1 MMKSRLIA
9 LIIVG
14 MFALALAPRLS
25 GARVQDNRFG
35 EDLRERD
42 EFNQSYQ
49 LSPGASIEVSG
60 INGPVEIDTNASATA
75 EVHIIRSA
83 NTQEDL
89 SHHRI
94 IVDAS
99 PSRLVVRGDDDRS
112 RVRVRQH
119 VMLTVPRAASLKV
132 SGVNGRVKAGEF
144 DGPATITGINGRVEV
159 GQATGYS
166 SVTGVN
172 GAITITLARLGERGL
187 HMSGINGAIE
197 LKFADDLNADL
208 DVNSING
215 QVYTEVP
222 NVTMQGKWGP
232 SSFHARIGSGGAPIS
247 ISGVNGRIRLSK

>member
-1 MMKSRLIA
+1 MNSRLIT
-9 LIIVG
+9 LIVVG

-25 GARVQDNRFG
+25 GARVQESRFG
-35 EDLRERD
+35 DELRERD
-42 EFNQSYQ
+42 EIRQSYQ

-60 INGPVEIDTNASATA
+60 INGPVEIDTAASATA

-94 IVDAS
+94 TVDAS
-99 PSRLVVRGDDDRS
+99 PSSLIVRGEDDRS
-112 RVRVRQH
+112 RARVRQH
-119 VMLTVPRAASLKV
+119 VMLTVPRASSLKV

-144 DGPATITGINGRVEV
+144 DGAVTVSGINGKVEV

-187 HMSGINGAIE
+187 HMSGINGSIE
-197 LKFADDLNADL
+197 LKFADDLNAEL
-208 DVNSING
+208 EVNSING
-215 QVYTEVP
+215 HVYTEVP

-232 SSFHARIGSGGAPIS
+232 TSFHARIGSGGAPIT
-247 ISGVNGRIRLSK
+247 ISGVNGRIRLTK